1 MGCREKG
8 LGIGDWGLDQHWGDA
23 VSTNTHNVVEH
34 VHCRTAGE
42 FIDAISPFG
51 KYFRRFSVDEP
62 WAFRGHG
69 DDTYRLIPTAL
80 RPENVRRLHELAW
93 SEEPMLGKPDANV
106 SQWLAEAMII
116 LDFFLTADD
125 SGQPLPED
133 SQVLRHSL
141 YETIEQIRSL
151 SVPILKGTCQA
162 TPINLKWPPLDAL
175 SLIALAQH
183 HGLPTRFLD
192 WSLSPY
198 IAAYFAATDAIRR
211 ERSEL
216 TAVWA
221 IRAIRVWYGTA
232 RFASCRRS
240 GVRLYYVTAPRATN
254 PNLYAQDGLFTWCD
268 FDGDCLRGE
277 VDRRPLNELFSQP
290 DELCDIDLP
299 LFFHFTVPSAQARQ
313 ILWYLS
319 KTGVDAAK
327 VFPGFDGAARA
338 VKESLL
344 YEDPT
349 ETNAHANT

>member
-1 MGCREKG
+1 VTVGTRK
-8 LGIGDWGLDQHWGDA
+8 
-23 VSTNTHNVVEH
+23 VVEH
-34 VHCRTAGE
+34 VRCRTAGE

-51 KYFRRFSVDEP
+51 KYFRRFSAIEP

-69 DDTYRLIPTAL
+69 DDTYRLIPSAL
-80 RPENVRRLHELAW
+80 RPENAKLLHELAR
-93 SEEPMLGKPDANV
+93 SEEAILGKPDATV

-116 LDFFLTADD
+116 LDFFLTADN

-141 YETIEQIRSL
+141 YETIERIRSF
-151 SVPILKGTCQA
+151 SVPILTGTCQA
-162 TPINLKWPPLDAL
+162 TPIDLKWPPLDAL
-175 SLIALAQH
+175 SLVALAQH

-198 IAAYFAATDAIRR
+198 IAAYFAATDAVGRG
-211 ERSEL
+211 RSEL

-221 IRAIRVWYGTA
+221 IRALRVSYGTA
-232 RFASCRRS
+232 LLASCKSS
-240 GVRLYYVTAPRATN
+240 GVQLYYVTAPRATN
-254 PNLYAQDGLFTWCD
+254 PNLYAQNGLFTWCD
-268 FDGDCLRGE
+268 FDSDCLRGE
-277 VDRRPLNELFSQP
+277 VDRRPLDELFTQP
-290 DELCDIDLP
+290 DELRDVDLP
-299 LFFHFTVPSAQARQ
+299 LFFHFTVPSTEARQ
-313 ILWYLS
+313 VLWYLS

-338 VKESLL
+338 VKETLL